1 MPRRLPQA
9 LYHLSLAAEHAIK
22 FVTSVNEDCTSLV
35 FRGMYRGS
43 WCTSSSENEA
53 SKLLKKM
60 ESKTFDKIRDREEFS
75 NIKEFYPFDF
85 MNKENTLE
93 LVNISTK
100 DFKESFFKTSCG
112 WRGKNVLKRNALI
125 KMSNKED
132 ISEVKTDSPYL
143 KDYVH
148 RLLKSNKI

>member
-1 MPRRLPQA
+1 MNPYKKNSNICVSYFTQKKDLDDK
-9 LYHLSLAAEHAIK
+9 HI
-22 FVTSVNEDCTSLV
+22 
-35 FRGMYRGS
+35 
-43 WCTSSSENEA
+43 
-53 SKLLKKM
+53 KLLNGRVFGCD
-60 ESKTFDKIRDREEFS
+60 SCQSPCPYNDNIEFS
-75 NIKEFYPFDF
+75 TIKEFYPFDF

-93 LVNISTK
+93 LVNVSTK
-100 DFKESFFKTSCG
+100 EFKESFLKTSCG